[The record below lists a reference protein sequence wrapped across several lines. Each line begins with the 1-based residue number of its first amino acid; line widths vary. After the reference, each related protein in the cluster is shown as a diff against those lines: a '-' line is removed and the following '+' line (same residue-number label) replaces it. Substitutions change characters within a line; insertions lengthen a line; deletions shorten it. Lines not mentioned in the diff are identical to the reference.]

1 MACNSIF
8 YKFSLSRFL
17 SIWILSYKC
26 SYLFYNIPNNN
37 FYRPLCVYM
46 DDFGEAIKAIRERR
60 RRWEETA
67 NVICRKV
74 SAENCHSRSPPL
86 PPKAFLSSTSWGS
99 SRIIEEERLWQSA
112 SLSSHRLKSEGREAG
127 WVQAFKEAF
136 VIFSLLFFLSHQSGT
151 PLTHFSDWECLQ
163 FDILIAN
170 WFLIRPEYVRCLWM
184 LIDFGFGQVVWES
197 ERAERKTLKSL
208 SVHFRTSAY
217 FGMLHTETI
226 KRGETTEREA
236 NENSIKCQR

>member
-60 RRWEETA
+60 RWEETA

-112 SLSSHRLKSEGREAG
+112 SLSSHRPKAREGTWGGSKLLKKLLLSFPL
-127 WVQAFKEAF
+127 V
-136 VIFSLLFFLSHQSGT
+136 LFFLSHQSST
-151 PLTHFSDWECLQ
+151 PLTHFSDWVCLQ

-170 WFLIRPEYVRCLWM
+170 WFLIRPECVRCSG
-184 LIDFGFGQVVWES
+184 DAY
-197 ERAERKTLKSL
+197 R
-208 SVHFRTSAY
+208 FRVRS
-217 FGMLHTETI
+217 G
-226 KRGETTEREA
+226 RERERP
-236 NENSIKCQR
+236 SGT

>member
-1 MACNSIF
+1 MSFSSCLPSLCALLLESRSGEISIHFIVNRIAMACNSIF

-60 RRWEETA
+60 WRQRWEETA

-86 PPKAFLSSTSWGS
+86 PPKSFPFIHFL
-99 SRIIEEERLWQSA
+99 R
-112 SLSSHRLKSEGREAG
+112 
-127 WVQAFKEAF
+127 
-136 VIFSLLFFLSHQSGT
+136 
-151 PLTHFSDWECLQ
+151 
-163 FDILIAN
+163 
-170 WFLIRPEYVRCLWM
+170 
-184 LIDFGFGQVVWES
+184 
-197 ERAERKTLKSL
+197 
-208 SVHFRTSAY
+208 
-217 FGMLHTETI
+217 
-226 KRGETTEREA
+226 
-236 NENSIKCQR
+236 